1 MTIERLAM
9 LLALTNLFLLAYVFA
24 GPGALTAQSAAPVL
38 RGRALEIV
46 DDQGRVRATL
56 SVLPASPGTT
66 LPAGQPHPETV
77 LLRLIDR
84 NGRPGVKLA
93 VSELGAGL
101 SLVGEFDATYVVLK
115 AEGPGSSL
123 KLTDRLGRQ
132 QTLQP

>member
-1 MTIERLAM
+1 MKTERLAM
-9 LLALTNLFLLAYVFA
+9 ALVVINLLLLVYLVAA
-24 GPGALTAQSAAPVL
+24 PSAIMAQSGAPVL

-56 SVLPASPGTT
+56 SVLPASPGIA
-66 LPAGQPHPETV
+66 LPGGQVNPETV

-84 NGRPGVKLA
+84 NGRPGAKLA
-93 VSELGAGL
+93 VSEIGAGL
-101 SLVGEFDATYVVLK
+101 SLVGESDATYVVLK
-115 AEGPGSSL
+115 AEGAGSSL